1 MKTLLLFA
9 TFLISI
15 TSFSQ
20 SICDYGAIPN
30 DNIEDT
36 YSISQAIQANKYG
49 AIHITKGTYI
59 VDKINLPDSVTIILD
74 EGSIIQKKSGTSGAI
89 FYING
94 SNIQIKGSG
103 VLDGNRTNVISS
115 TGICISANLNSFHD
129 LKIDGITIQNTKG
142 QGGYG
147 IYLEDISNVTITNT
161 KILNTEYIGM
171 FVRSVDVPVS
181 NILIEKNYV
190 NRENEGLGV
199 LQGGIM
205 LRGATYPLTEGKVL
219 GNEIRMPQ
227 GQVLT
232 TGSGLCI
239 EFFGNVA
246 NSVCS
251 NNTTVGGSMG
261 ISFSK
266 TFKST
271 CSNNSI
277 FNPTYY
283 GIEQSATLNTSVTG
297 NIIDG
302 QGLAQF
308 GINCNSNAQKV
319 TITSNSV
326 YNCTLRS
333 IQSNTCSTIIISSNC
348 IESSTQGNY
357 GIDLVK
363 SSEIVIT
370 GNILKGNTISAK
382 AIMINTSGK
391 VIITNNYLEGWTDVT
406 GIHLYANTAY
416 LIDNIVFSNNQCFG
430 TNRGLFTSVSNGA
443 TVGVNVKNVN
453 NIP

>member
-9 TFLISI
+9 ALILSI
-15 TSFSQ
+15 NAFSQ

-30 DNIEDT
+30 DNLEDT
-36 YSISQAIQANKYG
+36 YSITQAIQANKYG

-74 EGSIIQKKSGTSGAI
+74 EGSIIQKKAGTAGAI

-171 FVRSVDVPVS
+171 FIRSVDVPV
-181 NILIEKNYV
+181 
-190 NRENEGLGV
+190 
-199 LQGGIM
+199 
-205 LRGATYPLTEGKVL
+205 L
-219 GNEIRMPQ
+219 GNEDLGMPQ